1 MAGCLIK
8 TLYNCSCMKRNLKNA
23 LCLSSNLWEMY
34 WMNTLLSSVFLAFSL
49 SIPCCFIF
57 FTVSCFAES
66 IISCHISTFEF
77 YLCFISP
84 RTSSRNSRGTRSS
97 SVMARFSMGR
107 SGNSKAFCTKYF
119 FLIFSNMVCI
129 NSKSFLDVLFLT
141 SISGMLKKL
150 K

>member
-1 MAGCLIK
+1 
-8 TLYNCSCMKRNLKNA
+8 
-23 LCLSSNLWEMY
+23 
-34 WMNTLLSSVFLAFSL
+34 MNTLLSSVFLAFSL
-49 SIPCCFIF
+49 SIACYFIF

-84 RTSSRNSRGTRSS
+84 STSSRNSNGTRSS
-97 SVMARFSMGR
+97 SVMDRFSMGR

-129 NSKSFLDVLFLT
+129 NSKSFLEVLFFT

-150 K
+150 KKCCCITHVVLTL